1 MGSVQEHHYA
11 QNLCY
16 MAKPSPD
23 HKTLDD
29 YAGHFLLY
37 GLHHLH
43 HQHGHHPQRHHHHH
57 HHIHKYLDPDGRL
70 MPSLMPSRRLCP
82 SWAELPVRLMVRQ
95 MASSSSSSSSSR

>member
-1 MGSVQEHHYA
+1 MYTVELNPMGSVQEHHYA

-43 HQHGHHPQRHHHHH
+43 HQHRHQGNNAPHL
-57 HHIHKYLDPDGRL
+57 IIGALIL
-70 MPSLMPSRRLCP
+70 L
-82 SWAELPVRLMVRQ
+82 Q
-95 MASSSSSSSSSR
+95 MCITLF

>member
-43 HQHGHHPQRHHHHH
+43 HQHGHHPSG
-57 HHIHKYLDPDGRL
+57 IITTITTYINISILT
-70 MPSLMPSRRLCP
+70 
-82 SWAELPVRLMVRQ
+82 A
-95 MASSSSSSSSSR
+95 A